1 MKLEKIDN
9 IVKSKYEEKVSN
21 LARFWFWRTRGDGT
35 GSSIAGDAVHMISH
49 S

>member
-1 MKLEKIDN
+1 MKVEKFD
-9 IVKSKYEEKVSN
+9 KTFCEEKVSN
-21 LARFWFWRTRGDGT
+21 LARFLFWRTRGDGT